1 MITNTQLVNF
11 VKQTVGNGYCFGC
24 WGKVFNSQIYNQKK
38 AQYPAYYPP
47 KSRTVESY
55 TCLFGTRTC
64 DCSGLIKWASW
75 SNGNIKQDPVYRASE
90 DLGANGM
97 YRTATKKGTIKNF
110 DNVPGRLV
118 FKEKNGSMHHVGV
131 YIGNGRVIEAK
142 GHAYGIVESALSSGW
157 THWGQCSFIKE
168 DTKPEPVEK
177 PEAPKLPPKRGYFKI
192 GDKGENVKQ
201 LQRCLCWL
209 FGDDCMAPYGVDGSY
224 GKLTAKCVTRFEKMF
239 NGEIDIEDPGL
250 WGKQC
255 NSKYNSY
262 SKEAS

>member
-11 VKQTVGNGYCFGC
+11 VKQTVGRGYCFGC

-38 AQYPAYYPP
+38 AQYPEYYPP
-47 KSRTVESY
+47 KSWTVESF
-55 TCLFGTRTC
+55 TKLFGTRTC

-75 SNGNIKQDPVYRASE
+75 SNGNIKQDPVYKPSE

-142 GHAYGIVESALSSGW
+142 GHAYGIVESSLSSGW

-168 DTKPEPVEK
+168 DTKPEP
-177 PEAPKLPPKRGYFKI
+177 APSGDKYSGTWPTLPSRGYFQK
-192 GDKGENVKQ
+192 GDKGVNVKRMQ
-201 LQRCLCWL
+201 DVLQWIKPGCLPRYGSDGD
-209 FGDDCMAPYGVDGSY
+209 FGSETLAAVKAVQDILGVKVDGLY
-224 GKLTAKCVTRFEKMF
+224 GPKTQAAAKAYRR
-239 NGEIDIEDPGL
+239 
-250 WGKQC
+250 
-255 NSKYNSY
+255 
-262 SKEAS
+262 